1 MIGESTG
8 DPSWYPTIPNRP
20 GTLQVHLEGYG
31 IMALSLSFSSLL
43 RLS

>member
-1 MIGESTG
+1 MIGKNTG
-8 DPSWYPTIPNRP
+8 GPSWYPTMLNWPRTP
-20 GTLQVHLEGYG
+20 QVHLEGYG